1 MKKRVSG
8 ISQDLRAFS
17 AASPCL
23 RRRRARGHYAAS
35 LRAKSGCPARGGR
48 GFCTASSLAMPG
60 RPVGVG
66 HGHCDPAA
74 RRIPTSRGGVLPER
88 GAWAYPPW
96 PTRHILACG
105 GNPLRN
111 DTPDAGVPRAC
122 TGGGSMRSGG
132 DPHARGRDNPTW
144 RLERWKHELATR
156 MRARAGSSR
165 NAACHDRTERHPACG
180 MASAAGIAMHPRMRA
195 GEFSRRI
202 PLFFRAFPAIMAV

>member
-1 MKKRVSG
+1 MDKMEMKKRVSG

-48 GFCTASSLAMPG
+48 GFCTASLLAMPG
-60 RPVGVG
+60 RPAGVG

-111 DTPDAGVPRAC
+111 DTPGCGSATRLYGRGEHAERRRPAC
-122 TGGGSMRSGG
+122 ARSGSSYMATGKMEARAG
-132 DPHARGRDNPTW
+132 DPHARTG
-144 RLERWKHELATR
+144 
-156 MRARAGSSR
+156 
-165 NAACHDRTERHPACG
+165 
-180 MASAAGIAMHPRMRA
+180 GI
-195 GEFSRRI
+195 I
-202 PLFFRAFPAIMAV
+202 PQCSLS